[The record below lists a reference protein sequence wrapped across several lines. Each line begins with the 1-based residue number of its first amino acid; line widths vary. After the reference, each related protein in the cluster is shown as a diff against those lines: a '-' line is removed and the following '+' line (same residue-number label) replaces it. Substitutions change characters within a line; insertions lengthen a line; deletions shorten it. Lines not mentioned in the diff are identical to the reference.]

1 MVLVDKRMLSLGIT
15 LLVIGV
21 IVSVNVNASTPAGHS
36 GMSEEETIDLMIAQQ
51 ENQDLNTLSG
61 ILMGLGF
68 LLILISFGTRRKKS
82 SPKKQ
87 EKKPIE

>member
-1 MVLVDKRMLSLGIT
+1 MVLVDKKMLSVGIA

>member
-1 MVLVDKRMLSLGIT
+1 MVLVDKRMLSVGIA

>member
-87 EKKPIE
+87 EKKPIK